1 MADDER
7 HALVDDLIYG
17 LSRGQVS
24 KRRSVFSVE
33 RRDDGT
39 VLEVDLGD
47 PELVYVISV
56 VDVERVD

>member
-7 HALVDDLIYG
+7 QALVDDLVAG
-17 LSRGQVS
+17 LARGQVA
-24 KRRSVFSVE
+24 RRRATFSVE

>member
-7 HALVDDLIYG
+7 HALVDDLIDG
-17 LSRGQVS
+17 LSHGQVS
-24 KRRSVFSVE
+24 KRRAVFSVE

>member
-1 MADDER
+1 MAKDER
-7 HALVDDLIYG
+7 QALVDDLVAG
-17 LSRGQVS
+17 LARGQVAS
-24 KRRSVFSVE
+24 RRATFSVE

>member
-1 MADDER
+1 MAEDER
-7 HALVDDLIYG
+7 HALVKDIVAG
-17 LSRGQVS
+17 LAQGQVAG
-24 KRRSVFSVE
+24 RRGTFSVE

-47 PELVYVISV
+47 PELVYLITV

>member
-7 HALVDDLIYG
+7 HALVEDLIEG
-17 LSRGQVS
+17 LNRGKVAT
-24 KRRSVFSVE
+24 RRATYSVD

-56 VDVERVD
+56 VEVERVD

>member
-7 HALVDDLIYG
+7 HALVEDLVAG
-17 LSRGQVS
+17 LTRGQVAG
-24 KRRSVFSVE
+24 RRATFSVE